1 MKRIYVVMP
10 SMGGGGAEK
19 MISYVCN
26 KLVEDK
32 DKEVILILFE
42 KSGKNLEK
50 LNVDLKII
58 DLKLKVGILGVL
70 KLIKILKKEMPDI
83 VLLGLG
89 PLNAVFSPF
98 IPFFRRIKFIA
109 RETNIPS
116 VINELQGKKKRI
128 YKLIDLLYK
137 TTYNLFDVI
146 IAQSQDMRRDLEEN
160 YHISPSKI
168 IVINNL
174 IDTEMISKKQLCD
187 LDKIDYLYRENKI
200 YGLAIGRL
208 SQQKGYDLLLKQLK
222 NIDKSVVIYILGN
235 GELRDQLIDTI
246 KKYKLEK
253 NIKILPFDENPY
265 KYLEMSDFY
274 ILSSRVEGF
283 PNALI
288 EALGC
293 GVPAIVNS
301 CKGGIN
307 EIIIKGVNGK
317 ILDFNNEIDLFEEI
331 SEIIKYDR
339 QCIKKDAFSRFNKEI
354 ILEKYMQIFK

>member
-1 MKRIYVVMP
+1 MVMV
-10 SMGGGGAEK
+10 SMSGGGAEK
-19 MISYVCN
+19 MVKYIAN
-26 KLVEDK
+26 KLVEDLSRK
-32 DKEVILILFE
+32 VILILFKKKGE
-42 KSGKNLEK
+42 HLNK
-50 LNVDLKII
+50 LDARIKII
-58 DLKLKVGILGVL
+58 DLNSKLTIIGLL
-70 KLIKILKKEMPDI
+70 KLIRQIKAIKPDT
-83 VLLGLG
+83 VFMSLG
-89 PLNAVFSPF
+89 PLNAIFSPF
-98 IPFFRRIKFIA
+98 LMFFKDIKFIA

-116 VINELQGKKKRI
+116 LINKIKSNEKKI
-128 YKLIDLLYK
+128 YILIDFLYK
-137 TTYNLFDVI
+137 VTYRFFDI
-146 IAQSQDMRRDLEEN
+146 IVAQSEDMKSDLVKN
-160 YHISPSKI
+160 YHILPDKI
-168 IVINNL
+168 VVINNL
-174 IDTEMISKKQLCD
+174 IDIELMEKYKNIDTKK
-187 LDKIDYLYRENKI
+187 ITPLYKEKKI
-200 YGLAIGRL
+200 YGIALGRL
-208 SQQKGYDLLLKQLK
+208 TKQKGYDLLLNQLK

-339 QCIKKDAFSRFNKEI
+339 QCIKKDAFIRFNKEV